1 MLTLSQYASTA
12 LLTPKSDDPAQAQ
25 SQAILK
31 FLPLMIGWFSL
42 NVPSGL
48 GLYWLTN
55 NLVTTASTLAIRA
68 SVNADM
74 AVATPAATPAAAEPK
89 PAGFGGSRP
98 TVQTSVVDGTKVT
111 IKPPGAMT
119 RKERKAAGGDGVLDI
134 ETVDEAVDMAEVG
147 AGVEADAGVA
157 PPVSKTAAK
166 KKKKAKK
173 RKN

>member
-74 AVATPAATPAAAEPK
+74 AAATPAAPTAAAEPK
-89 PAGFGGSRP
+89 PAGFGARP

-119 RKERKAAGGDGVLDI
+119 RKERKSDDDA
-134 ETVDEAVDMAEVG
+134 ETVDMAEVG
-147 AGVEADAGVA
+147 AGAEADAGVSA
-157 PPVSKTAAK
+157 RQSAVSKSAAK
-166 KKKKAKK
+166 KKKKSKAK

>member
-74 AVATPAATPAAAEPK
+74 AAATPAAPAEPK
-89 PAGFGGSRP
+89 PAGFGARP

-119 RKERKAAGGDGVLDI
+119 RKERKSDDDA
-134 ETVDEAVDMAEVG
+134 ETVDMAEVG
-147 AGVEADAGVA
+147 AGAEADAGVSA
-157 PPVSKTAAK
+157 VRVAK
-166 KKKKAKK
+166 KKKKSKAK